1 MRSVFYF
8 LAKNEGQSKPR
19 LIGGSRDERETKRI
33 FLNDYLASEDTL
45 AIAKIPLSQKSH
57 GNPLV
62 SVGFF
67 LLFVLYYIY
76 ERNY

>member
-1 MRSVFYF
+1 M
-8 LAKNEGQSKPR
+8 A
-19 LIGGSRDERETKRI
+19 ERGALLKARI
-33 FLNDYLASEDTL
+33 PLPVIFRAASEDTL
-45 AIAKIPLSQKSH
+45 AIAKTPLSQKSH